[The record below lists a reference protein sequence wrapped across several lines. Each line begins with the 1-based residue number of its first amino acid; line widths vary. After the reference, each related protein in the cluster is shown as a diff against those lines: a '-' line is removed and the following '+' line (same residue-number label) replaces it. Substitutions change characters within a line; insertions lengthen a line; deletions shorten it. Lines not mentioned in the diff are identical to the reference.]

1 MHVHTTPYS
10 AASSRI
16 GGWDMQDDALRKA
29 LGGRIKTLRKD
40 KKLSQKEL
48 AAPIGARY
56 QLLNKYESGLVTPPA
71 EMLVKLADALGT
83 SVDYLLT
90 GNPLDEA
97 KLGSSRLYRRFQALE
112 GLAEGDREAII
123 KVIDAMVI
131 KHQTRQM
138 VDEISS

>member
-1 MHVHTTPYS
+1 
-10 AASSRI
+10 
-16 GGWDMQDDALRKA
+16 
-29 LGGRIKTLRKD
+29 
-40 KKLSQKEL
+40 
-48 AAPIGARY
+48 
-56 QLLNKYESGLVTPPA
+56 
-71 EMLVKLADALGT
+71 MLVKLADALGT

-90 GNPLDEA
+90 GNPMDDA

-138 VDEISS
+138 VEEIGS

>member
-1 MHVHTTPYS
+1 
-10 AASSRI
+10 
-16 GGWDMQDDALRKA
+16 MQDDALRKA
-29 LGGRIKTLRKD
+29 LGGRIKALRKD

-56 QLLNKYESGLVTPPA
+56 RLLSKYESGLVTPPA

-83 SVDYLLT
+83 SVDYLRT
-90 GNPLDEA
+90 GNPVESA
-97 KLGSSRLYRRFQALE
+97 RFGSARLYRRFQALE
-112 GLAEGDREAII
+112 SLAEDDREAII

-138 VDEISS
+138 VEENGS